1 MLWIIVV
8 IVFCLLFVVWCV
20 IFDSE
25 DFPDYYNPVCFD
37 CNKGGDAC
45 PTCRFR
51 DPEYREPLD
60 SIKWTKEGKH
70 YGPDG
75 KETDIW

>member
-1 MLWIIVV
+1 MLTIAIAFAVMALGVV
-8 IVFCLLFVVWCV
+8 LLI

-25 DFPDYYNPVCFD
+25 EFPECFNPVCFD

-45 PTCRFR
+45 PTCRFK

-75 KETDIW
+75 EETDIW